1 MVVLPV
7 VAVALSHPSHTYRER
22 GHAAAWRDDL
32 ARVRGDANL
41 TGCFASLDARVTAM
55 PGVGAIGQ
63 ICVVP
68 GSPAGSAVVTFK
80 PPSGPYALAH
90 VSGPAAPLHQCALAL
105 GAAWFEV
112 TSMNLTTLDTPHEYR
127 LIRSP

>member
-1 MVVLPV
+1 M
-7 VAVALSHPSHTYRER
+7 RRR
-22 GHAAAWRDDL
+22 GETTS
-32 ARVRGDANL
+32 RGCAE
-41 TGCFASLDARVTAM
+41 TPTSPGASRPWTRVTAM

-112 TSMNLTTLDTPHEYR
+112 TSMNLTRLDCPHGYR